1 MIQLENICKQ
11 YTNHNHTVR
20 AVDNVSFS
28 VAHNERVGIA
38 GGSGSGK
45 STLLRLIALLEKP
58 TSGNLWLFGKDVTS
72 IQNHT
77 DIYRSMQMMFQNPLA
92 VIPPRMNLEAFL
104 LEPYINYGLMDM
116 AEAKEDIRK
125 WIRHVDL
132 PESIIQKYP
141 HEVSGGQLQRVVLA
155 RIMLMKPKLV
165 LFDEPTSALDAV
177 NQKLVLDLLQKLHK
191 EQPFGYVFVSHD
203 IGLLQAVTDRIL
215 VMKDGQ
221 IVENIESK
229 RLKEAVHPY
238 TRALVEASV

>member
-1 MIQLENICKQ
+1 
-11 YTNHNHTVR
+11 
-20 AVDNVSFS
+20 
-28 VAHNERVGIA
+28 
-38 GGSGSGK
+38 
-45 STLLRLIALLEKP
+45 
-58 TSGNLWLFGKDVTS
+58 
-72 IQNHT
+72 
-77 DIYRSMQMMFQNPLA
+77 
-92 VIPPRMNLEAFL
+92 
-104 LEPYINYGLMDM
+104 MDM

-125 WIRHVDL
+125 WIRYVDL
-132 PESIIQKYP
+132 PDTIIQKYP
-141 HEVSGGQLQRVVLA
+141 HEVSGGQLQRIVLA

-221 IVENIESK
+221 IVENIEST

-238 TRALVEASV
+238 TRTLVEASV